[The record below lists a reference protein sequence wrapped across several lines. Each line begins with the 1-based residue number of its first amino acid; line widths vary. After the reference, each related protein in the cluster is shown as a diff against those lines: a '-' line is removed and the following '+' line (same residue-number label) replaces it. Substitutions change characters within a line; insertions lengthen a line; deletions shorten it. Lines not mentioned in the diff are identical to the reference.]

1 MLAHS
6 QTQRRCL
13 DLLVLQTA
21 GVEPG
26 PELHLQLSVLLLG
39 KLELGDAAL
48 QLQEEEG
55 KRRSLLK
62 KQKPSEKFLFWLRS
76 LCFTSL
82 STASVTSFLR
92 ASQDRSQILSEPRRK
107 I

>member
-1 MLAHS
+1 MLAHG

-26 PELHLQLSVLLLG
+26 PELHLQLSVLLLR
-39 KLELGDAAL
+39 KLELCDAAL
-48 QLQEEEG
+48 QLQEG

-62 KQKPSEKFLFWLRS
+62 KKQSEKFLFWFRS
-76 LCFTSL
+76 LCVTSL

>member
-1 MLAHS
+1 MLAHG

-26 PELHLQLSVLLLG
+26 PELHLQLSVLLLR
-39 KLELGDAAL
+39 KLELCDAAL
-48 QLQEEEG
+48 QLQEG

-62 KQKPSEKFLFWLRS
+62 KQSEKFLFWFRL
-76 LCFTSL
+76 LCVTSL

>member
-1 MLAHS
+1 MLAHG

-26 PELHLQLSVLLLG
+26 PELHLQLSVPLLR
-39 KLELGDAAL
+39 KLELCDAAL
-48 QLQEEEG
+48 QLQEG

-62 KQKPSEKFLFWLRS
+62 KQSEKFLFWFRS
-76 LCFTSL
+76 LCVTSL

>member
-1 MLAHS
+1 MLAHG

-26 PELHLQLSVLLLG
+26 PELHLQLSVLLLR
-39 KLELGDAAL
+39 KLELCDAAL
-48 QLQEEEG
+48 QLQEG

-62 KQKPSEKFLFWLRS
+62 KQSEKFLFWFRS
-76 LCFTSL
+76 LCVTSL
-82 STASVTSFLR
+82 STPSVTSFLR